1 MSIEKDIQSIRKHFP
16 ALNQQINQHPLIYL
30 DNAATTQKPNAVIE
44 AVATYYKTINSNV
57 HRGVHSLSQ
66 LATEAFENARKA
78 VQKELN
84 AAQAHEIIFNSGTT
98 AGINMIAFS
107 FGEEFIHEN
116 DEIILS
122 ELEHHSNIVP
132 WQMLAKR
139 KSAHIKVL
147 PVNNKGELMVER
159 LDQLMNQRTKIIAVN
174 HISNTLG
181 TINPVKE
188 IIEKAH
194 QKDIPV
200 LIDGAQAM
208 PHLNVD
214 VLDLDADFYCFSA
227 HKAYGPMGVG
237 VVYGKEKWLNA
248 IPPYMGGG
256 EMIHHVSFDQTTYNE
271 LPYKFEA
278 GTPNVGDI
286 LGMQKALDFVNTI
299 GKEKIQNIEQELLR
313 YATEKFLNIDGLKI
327 YGESDH
333 KASVISFLL
342 EKIHPYDAGTLL
354 DKMGIA
360 LRTGHHCTQPLM
372 DRFQIPGTI
381 RVSFAPYN
389 TPKEID
395 ELVRAIIKVKA
406 MLS

>member
-1 MSIEKDIQSIRKHFP
+1 MSIRKDITNIRKHFP
-16 ALNQQINQHPLIYL
+16 ALDQQINQRPLIYL
-30 DNAATTQKPNAVIE
+30 DNAATTQKPIEVIE
-44 AVATYYKTINSNV
+44 AIATYYNTINSNV
-57 HRGVHSLSQ
+57 HRGVHTLSQ
-66 LATEAFENARKA
+66 QATEAFENARKT
-78 VQKELN
+78 VQQEIH
-84 AAQAHEIIFNSGTT
+84 AAHSHEIIFNSGTT
-98 AGINMIAFS
+98 AGINMIAS
-107 FGEEFIHEN
+107 SYGEDFIHEN

-139 KSAHIKVL
+139 KGAHIKVL
-147 PVNNKGELMVER
+147 PVSDKGELMIER
-159 LDQLMNQRTKIIAVN
+159 LDQLINQRTKIIAVN

-181 TINPVKE
+181 TVNPVKD
-188 IIEKAH
+188 IIAKAH
-194 QKDIPV
+194 QQDIPV
-200 LIDGAQAM
+200 LIDGAQAL

-214 VLDLDADFYCFSA
+214 VQDLDADFYCFSA

-237 VVYGKEKWLNA
+237 VVYGKEKWLDA

-256 EMIHHVSFDQTTYNE
+256 EMIHQVSFDQTTFNE

-278 GTPNVGDI
+278 GTPNVGGVI
-286 LGMQKALDFVNTI
+286 GFQKALDFINKT
-299 GKEKIQNIEQELLR
+299 GKAKIQTIEQELLS
-313 YATEKFLNIDGLKI
+313 YATEKLHNIQGLKI
-327 YGESDH
+327 YGESEH

-342 EKIHPYDAGTLL
+342 ENIHPYDAGTLL
-354 DKMGIA
+354 DKLGIA

-389 TPKEID
+389 TLEEVD
-395 ELVRAIIKVKA
+395 ELTKAIMKVKT